1 MGCPPHFWGPT
12 TAAGHRSMVL
22 SSTWLE
28 KPYLEHVGISPLLL
42 ILNTRE
48 PAPPEWTVVFEMW
61 WLQSWRN
68 TRLKFITFKV
78 IKNTGRSTVDPLSQ
92 SWMEGA
98 TLCLDLESW
107 QSWQPS
113 LVRVTWVCLGIFS
126 SFASWFKMFKSLS
139 LRDKYHWRD
148 ALFHVTSLHFSQ
160 TAYVS
165 LHSSTTL

>member
-1 MGCPPHFWGPT
+1 M
-12 TAAGHRSMVL
+12 L
-22 SSTWLE
+22 
-28 KPYLEHVGISPLLL
+28 YNISLLL
-42 ILNTRE
+42 IYLYTEVGNSQSPTLSFSL
-48 PAPPEWTVVFEMW
+48 TSSLTTNW
-61 WLQSWRN
+61 WKHLMEKRASDCG
-68 TRLKFITFKV
+68 LF
-78 IKNTGRSTVDPLSQ
+78 STVSTHSCACWVRCYHIWSLLSHPLSQ

-148 ALFHVTSLHFSQ
+148 ALFHVKSLHFSQ